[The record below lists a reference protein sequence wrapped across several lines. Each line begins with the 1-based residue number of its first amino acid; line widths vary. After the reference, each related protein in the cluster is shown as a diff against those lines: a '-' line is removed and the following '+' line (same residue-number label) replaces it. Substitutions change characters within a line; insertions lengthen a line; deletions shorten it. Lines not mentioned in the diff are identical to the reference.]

1 MKNRIALLALFLVIP
16 IFAFSQGFGR
26 IVGTVTDP
34 SGAVMV
40 GANVTATEVGT
51 GQSRS
56 TTTNAEGYYALSSLP
71 PAQYS
76 LAVTA
81 QGFRTYQ
88 EKALTLL
95 ADQTLTSN
103 ARLVVGTANEVVEI
117 KENALQVD
125 TATSTLR
132 QVVEWTRLHEMPLNG
147 LT

>member
-1 MKNRIALLALFLVIP
+1 MKNRIALLALFLCVP
-16 IFAFSQGFGR
+16 LYAYSQGFGR

-34 SGAVMV
+34 SGSVLV

-56 TTTNAEGYYALSSLP
+56 TTTNSEGYYALSSLP

-95 ADQTLTSN
+95 ADQTLTRS
-103 ARLVVGTANEVVEI
+103 AKLVV
-117 KENALQVD
+117 
-125 TATSTLR
+125 
-132 QVVEWTRLHEMPLNG
+132 
-147 LT
+147 